1 MPDGGSDASA
11 VDFALAAYREE
22 GAWQVESLPPQIA
35 DDLEAL
41 VTVVRQRPGDGGALG
56 LVSVDEDFF
65 VAVRCAGGGVRL
77 LLSDVTAATE
87 SPLARAVL
95 HRLELPL
102 PTDEDRVQPAGDVG
116 IFADLGVEPMDLAA
130 ICDHLDL
137 YPDEMLGEV
146 ADRLGFRA
154 EYERAVDAALR

>member
-1 MPDGGSDASA
+1 MPDGSDGNGI
-11 VDFALAAYREE
+11 DFALAAYREE
-22 GAWQVESLPPQIA
+22 GTWQVESLPPHVG

-41 VTVVRQRPGDGGALG
+41 VNVVQQRPGDAGALG
-56 LVSVDEDFF
+56 FVSVDEDFF
-65 VAVRCAGGGVRL
+65 VAVRCAGGDVRL

-95 HRLELPL
+95 ARLELPL
-102 PTDEDRVQPAGDVG
+102 PADDDRIQPAGDVG
-116 IFADLGVEPMDLAA
+116 IFADLGLEPMDLAA

-137 YPDEMLGEV
+137 YPEEMLGEV
-146 ADRLGFRA
+146 ADRLGFGA

>member
-1 MPDGGSDASA
+1 MSDGSDTNG

-22 GAWQVESLPPQIA
+22 GAWQVESLPPHVG
-35 DDLEAL
+35 DDLDAL
-41 VTVVRQRPGDGGALG
+41 VTVVQQRPGDAGALG

-65 VAVRCAGGGVRL
+65 VAVRCTGGGVRL

-95 HRLELPL
+95 ERLELPL
-102 PTDEDRVQPAGDVG
+102 PADEDGVQPAGDVG
-116 IFADLGVEPMDLAA
+116 IFADLGVEPMELAA

-146 ADRLGFRA
+146 ADRLGFGS
-154 EYERAVDAALR
+154 EYERAVDAVRR

>member
-1 MPDGGSDASA
+1 MSDGSDGSE

-22 GAWQVESLPPQIA
+22 GAWQVESLPPHVG

-41 VTVVRQRPGDGGALG
+41 VTVVQQRPGDSGALG

-65 VAVRCAGGGVRL
+65 VAVRVAASGVRL
-77 LLSDVTAATE
+77 LLSDVTAAAE

-95 HRLELPL
+95 QRLELPL
-102 PTDEDRVQPAGDVG
+102 PADEDRVQPAGDVG

-130 ICDHLDL
+130 ICDHVDL
-137 YPDEMLGEV
+137 YPDEMLSEI
-146 ADRLGFRA
+146 ADRLGFGA

>member
-1 MPDGGSDASA
+1 MPDGSDGNGI
-11 VDFALAAYREE
+11 DFALAAYREE
-22 GAWQVESLPPQIA
+22 GAWQVESLPPHVG

-41 VTVVRQRPGDGGALG
+41 VKVVQQRPGDAGALG

-65 VAVRCAGGGVRL
+65 VAVRCAGGDVRL

-87 SPLARAVL
+87 SPLAQAVL
-95 HRLELPL
+95 ARLELPL
-102 PTDEDRVQPAGDVG
+102 PADDDRVQPAGDVG
-116 IFADLGVEPMDLAA
+116 IFADLGLEPMDLAA

-137 YPDEMLGEV
+137 YPEEMLGEV
-146 ADRLGFRA
+146 ADRLGFGA